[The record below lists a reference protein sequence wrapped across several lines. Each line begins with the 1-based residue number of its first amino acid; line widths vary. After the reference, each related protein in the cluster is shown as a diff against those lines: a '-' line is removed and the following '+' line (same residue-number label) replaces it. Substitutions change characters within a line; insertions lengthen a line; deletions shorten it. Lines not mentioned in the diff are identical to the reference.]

1 MGGVDRLL
9 SVRSFGR
16 AGLARAL
23 SVIVVALAATLLT
36 PAMAADATGHP
47 VAQVLGAVVRPSA
60 DAPSSAQVATAR
72 ALLEAKAQAAQAAA
86 AARQARLAYE
96 YVTTL
101 SYDMKITAAR
111 KAASE
116 AHASSA
122 GVSRAAETAAASS
135 ASGYGCAAA
144 LAYLA
149 THAAPGFTFE
159 CPGYADGHQAM
170 TCINTPGLCSGMKL
184 IAINDPCPAAYMNEA
199 SNSWVL
205 EGLRSAPIDPY
216 GYCES

>member
-9 SVRSFGR
+9 TVRSFGR
-16 AGLARAL
+16 AGLVRAL
-23 SVIVVALAATLLT
+23 SVMLVALAATVLT

-47 VAQVLGAVVRPSA
+47 VAQVLGPVVRPSA
-60 DAPSSAQVATAR
+60 DTPTSSQVAKAH
-72 ALLEAKAQAAQAAA
+72 ALLTAKAEALQAAA
-86 AARQARLAYE
+86 AARQAQLAYE

-101 SYDMKITAAR
+101 SYDMKVAAAK
-111 KAASE
+111 KAAAQ
-116 AHASSA
+116 AHQSSA
-122 GVSRAAETAAASS
+122 VSHSIETAAASS

-149 THAAPGFTFE
+149 THAAPGFHFE

-170 TCINTPGLCSGMKL
+170 TCMNVAGLCPGTKL

-205 EGLRSAPIDPY
+205 LGLRSAPIDPY